1 MHRTPASR
9 IARAL
14 ATPALLIALCV
25 PLWAHAQSG
34 EVTFSG
40 PSVARLSEGAEFGG
54 RGFSPSSAVSIS
66 VTLPS
71 GAEASYGA
79 VVGAD
84 GTLKYTIAPSVAGN
98 HTLKVLDSGG
108 RQLASLIFIAIN

>member
-14 ATPALLIALCV
+14 ATPALLVALCA

-34 EVTFSG
+34 EVSFGG
-40 PSVARLSEGAEFGG
+40 PSVARLAEGAEFGG
-54 RGFSPSSAVSIS
+54 RGFAPNSAVSIS
-66 VTLPS
+66 VTLP
-71 GAEASYGA
+71 GGTEASYGA

-108 RQLASLIFIAIN
+108 RQLASVIFIAID